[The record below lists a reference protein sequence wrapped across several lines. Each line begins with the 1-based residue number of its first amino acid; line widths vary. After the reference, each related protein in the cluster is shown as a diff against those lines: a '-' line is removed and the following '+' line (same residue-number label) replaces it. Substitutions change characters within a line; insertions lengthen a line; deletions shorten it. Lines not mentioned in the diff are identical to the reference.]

1 MSSPDP
7 ISSFA
12 DTCESFDRLVHGLSR
27 LPPHLRAEALASHV
41 AHVYAGGLRLPE
53 GGSASEA
60 PDAGPWPE
68 DWPGLGAADR
78 ASPPATVLLRGL
90 WSDLDRGTRAIDRA
104 AWWRTTFTLRWGAL
118 AVAALERLQVEI
130 MEVRTGS
137 TPERPPE
144 RSTAP
149 PLPSIVPAPPQRI
162 PSGRARP
169 RPQTGRA
176 VLGLRFSPE
185 ADGLRV
191 GAVHPNGPAAGMLQ
205 PGELVTH
212 VDGVPLS
219 GRPDEAVAAALEGA
233 PGQTRRFRVL
243 GEDGPRQV
251 EIVGVLAEDL
261 AGAPV
266 DLDLVVLDRD
276 QADAMLLSLAEAG
289 FGIQPSADQE
299 GVVRV
304 RGPASA
310 TAALRIALREGEA
323 QGWWEVLQ
331 HP

>member
-1 MSSPDP
+1 
-7 ISSFA
+7 
-12 DTCESFDRLVHGLSR
+12 
-27 LPPHLRAEALASHV
+27 
-41 AHVYAGGLRLPE
+41 
-53 GGSASEA
+53 
-60 PDAGPWPE
+60 
-68 DWPGLGAADR
+68 
-78 ASPPATVLLRGL
+78 
-90 WSDLDRGTRAIDRA
+90 
-104 AWWRTTFTLRWGAL
+104 
-118 AVAALERLQVEI
+118 
-130 MEVRTGS
+130 
-137 TPERPPE
+137 
-144 RSTAP
+144 
-149 PLPSIVPAPPQRI
+149 
-162 PSGRARP
+162 
-169 RPQTGRA
+169 
-176 VLGLRFSPE
+176 
-185 ADGLRV
+185 
-191 GAVHPNGPAAGMLQ
+191 MLQ